1 MCEGGQNCP
10 AYFQVDFVTARPGVA
25 ETSEIKPVH
34 GQQVTQ
40 SAQHHLAISQVCRH
54 HTGN

>member
-54 HTGN
+54 HAGN